1 MLFFCNQDLVIEQLL
16 THRKAYRMLKDKHE
30 VEKVSAV
37 GLADMSLTKKDI
49 DQT

>member
-1 MLFFCNQDLVIEQLL
+1 
-16 THRKAYRMLKDKHE
+16 MLKDKHE

>member
-1 MLFFCNQDLVIEQLL
+1 MLFFCNRDLVIEQLL

-37 GLADMSLTKKDI
+37 GLADMSLTKKDV
-49 DQT
+49 DRT